1 VSLRILHVLDH
12 SIPLHSGYAFRTV
25 AILREQRARGWTT
38 VQLTTP
44 KQGPS
49 AAREERVDGWTFHR
63 TPLSAALARSRTP
76 WALARQMT
84 ATARRIA
91 ELIESQAPHVV
102 HAHSPVLAALPALW
116 VARRSAIPMVYEVRA
131 LWEDAAT
138 DHGTTREGSPRYL
151 ASRWLETF
159 AVRSAD
165 HVTTISEG
173 LRCEIASRGVAP
185 ERITVIPNGV
195 DVERFR
201 LGEAADPGL
210 RRSLG
215 LEGRSVLGF
224 AGSFYGY
231 EGLDML
237 LDATAR
243 LLASDATVAVLLLGG
258 GPQEEALK
266 ARAAALG
273 LGSRVVF
280 AGRVPHDD
288 VARYYDLIDVL
299 VYPRRSMRLTELV
312 TPLKPLEA
320 MAQGR
325 IVIAS
330 DVGGHRELIRD
341 GETGYLFRPGNV
353 EALVEAIRRAFAH
366 RGDWQRM
373 RFAGRRFV
381 ETERTW
387 RSSVAHYASVY
398 GSLPVEAMARAEVV

>member
-1 VSLRILHVLDH
+1 V
-12 SIPLHSGYAFRTV
+12 
-25 AILREQRARGWTT
+25 
-38 VQLTTP
+38 
-44 KQGPS
+44 
-49 AAREERVDGWTFHR
+49 
-63 TPLSAALARSRTP
+63 
-76 WALARQMT
+76 
-84 ATARRIA
+84 
-91 ELIESQAPHVV
+91 
-102 HAHSPVLAALPALW
+102 
-116 VARRSAIPMVYEVRA
+116 VYEVRA

-151 ASRWLETF
+151 VSRWLETL

-173 LRCEIASRGVAP
+173 LRHEIASRGVAP
-185 ERITVIPNGV
+185 ERVTVIPNGV

-201 LGEAADPGL
+201 LGGTADPGL
-210 RRSLG
+210 RHSLG

-231 EGLDML
+231 EGLDLL

-243 LLASDATVAVLLLGG
+243 LLASDATLAVLLLGG
-258 GPQEEALK
+258 GPQEQALK

-273 LGSRVVF
+273 LGGRVVF
-280 AGRVPHDD
+280 AGRIPHDD

-353 EALVEAIRRAFAH
+353 EALVETVRRVFVD
-366 RGDWQRM
+366 RGDWERM

-387 RSSVAHYASVY
+387 RASVARYASVY
-398 GSLPVEAMARAEVV
+398 GSLPAETIARAEVV